1 MKEYEAMKKQPESQ
15 NMSKRRLQRIGLYVL
30 VALMIL
36 EILDYVTAQLTG
48 GSITILLV
56 LALINAALIVQY
68 FMHIGELFTDEE
80 HH

>member
-1 MKEYEAMKKQPESQ
+1 MIQPESQ
-15 NMSKRRLQRIGLYVL
+15 QTSKKRLQRIGLYVL

-36 EILDYVTAQLTG
+36 EVFDYLTAQLTG

-56 LALINAALIVQY
+56 LALINAALIIQY
-68 FMHIGELFTDEE
+68 FMHIGELFTEEE

>member
-1 MKEYEAMKKQPESQ
+1 MKKQPESQ
-15 NMSKRRLQRIGLYVL
+15 VMSKRRLQRIGLVVL
-30 VALMIL
+30 IGLMIL

-68 FMHIGELFTDEE
+68 YMHIGELFTDEE

>member
-1 MKEYEAMKKQPESQ
+1 MKKQPESQ
-15 NMSKRRLQRIGLYVL
+15 AMSKRRLQRIGLYVL

-36 EILDYVTAQLTG
+36 EALDYLTAQLTG

-56 LALINAALIVQY
+56 LALINAVLIIQY

-80 HH
+80 RH

>member
-1 MKEYEAMKKQPESQ
+1 MKKQPESQ
-15 NMSKRRLQRIGLYVL
+15 VMSKRRLQRTGLYVL
-30 VALMIL
+30 IGLMIL

-56 LALINAALIVQY
+56 LALINAVLIIQY
-68 FMHIGELFTDEE
+68 YMHIGELFSDEE